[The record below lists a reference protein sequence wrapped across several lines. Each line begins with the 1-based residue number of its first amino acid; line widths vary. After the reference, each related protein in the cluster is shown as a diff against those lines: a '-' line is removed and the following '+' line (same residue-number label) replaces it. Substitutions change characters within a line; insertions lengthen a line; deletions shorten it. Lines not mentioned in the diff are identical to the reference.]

1 MKNVPVWLECPVRSV
16 LLGTASIFAAC
27 GAIFAGMSLVNSLV

>member
-16 LLGTASIFAAC
+16 ALGTVSIFAAC
-27 GAIFAGMSLVNSLV
+27 SAIFFGMSLVNSFV